1 MGMNCAPRL
10 NFAPRDTVASLNIYL
25 PSLLEKSISASG
37 FVSPGVLANTTAG
50 ARAGATP
57 PPAGTAGPPPSAAG
71 AEAVGPPPTAAGA
84 VSPAGVDISPLLGV
98 VARLTLEVCL

>member
-1 MGMNCAPRL
+1 MGMDCASRL
-10 NFAPRDTVASLNIYL
+10 NFTPRDTVASLNIYL

-57 PPAGTAGPPPSAAG
+57 PPAGTAGPPP
-71 AEAVGPPPTAAGA
+71 TAAGA

-98 VARLTLEVCL
+98 VERLTVEVCL